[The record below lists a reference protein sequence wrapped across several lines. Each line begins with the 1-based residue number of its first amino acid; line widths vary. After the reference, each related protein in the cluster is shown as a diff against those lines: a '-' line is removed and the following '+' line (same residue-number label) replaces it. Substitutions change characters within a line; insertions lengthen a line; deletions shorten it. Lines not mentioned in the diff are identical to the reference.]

1 MTARADRK
9 QRTLS
14 ADVYDRLRRDLLEGV
29 LRPGQRLRFEELREL
44 YDVGLSPLREALT
57 RLAGEEL
64 VILEEHKGFRVA
76 PISRVDLLDIAFMRK
91 EIECMGVRL
100 AIQNGDD
107 RWEANVVRS
116 IHELRIRSTL
126 TAEGRLD
133 PLWESRHRAFHCSLV
148 EGCGSV
154 RLLQIHNLL
163 LDHADRY
170 LKLSRYYAMTP
181 RDRLREH
188 VEIADA
194 VVARDADLAC
204 ALIKRH
210 LERTVDTLLSSG
222 IEIG

>member
-1 MTARADRK
+1 MPARAERK

-14 ADVYDRLRRDLLEGV
+14 ADVYDRLRRDLLDGV
-29 LRPGQRLRFEELREL
+29 LRPGQRLRFEDLREL
-44 YDVGLSPLREALT
+44 YGVGLSPLREALT

-64 VILEEHKGFRVA
+64 VLLEEHKGFRVA

-100 AIQNGDD
+100 AIQHGDD
-107 RWEANVVRS
+107 RWEANVVRA

-126 TAEGRLD
+126 GPDGRVD
-133 PLWESRHRAFHCSLV
+133 PLWEARHRAFHCSLV
-148 EGCGSV
+148 DGCGSS

-170 LKLSRYYAMTP
+170 LRLSSYYAQTP
-181 RDRLREH
+181 RDRLSEH
-188 VEIADA
+188 ADIADA
-194 VVARDADLAC
+194 VVSRNADLAC

-210 LERTVDTLLSSG
+210 LDRTVETLLSSG
-222 IEIG
+222 IEID